1 MSKNAAVAPI
11 IISLNVKF
19 SLRKDKDV
27 IKMLALPKYIFSLF
41 ECVKSCSEAGKQG
54 SDIILAYTG
63 ITGSSVVNTT
73 EMFDLLYYNQ
83 GIESRESKEEPANDT
98 EDHKDR

>member
-1 MSKNAAVAPI
+1 MAV
-11 IISLNVKF
+11 ISSSPTPENSFVLF
-19 SLRKDKDV
+19 S
-27 IKMLALPKYIFSLF
+27 
-41 ECVKSCSEAGKQG
+41 
-54 SDIILAYTG
+54 TG
-63 ITGSSVVNTT
+63 TNSFITGSSVVNTT